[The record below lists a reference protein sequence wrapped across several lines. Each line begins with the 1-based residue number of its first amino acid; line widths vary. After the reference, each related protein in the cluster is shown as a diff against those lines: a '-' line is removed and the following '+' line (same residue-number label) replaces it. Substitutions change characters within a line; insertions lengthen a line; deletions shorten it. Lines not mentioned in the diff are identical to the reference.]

1 MVYFSLNKIYMWCFH
16 LKCINIFCYML
27 GFTNYKGLQAGK
39 FRLDDL
45 KSIGV
50 YVTKVQPKNK
60 LADRPTV

>member
-1 MVYFSLNKIYMWCFH
+1 
-16 LKCINIFCYML
+16 ML

-45 KSIGV
+45 KSVEGV

-60 LADRPTV
+60 LADRPTVW